1 MTRFNEEA
9 QLGGQTVFLSA
20 SIPDPSRWDGFFDP
34 LEITDAV
41 VSVARAVLSAGAV
54 LVTAAHPTIAPL
66 ILYVAAELPDRAEHY
81 VVVYQS
87 AAFDDVLPEA
97 TRRFEAEGVG
107 EIIRTPAVGN
117 ELADPTRAPESLA
130 VMRRQMLTE
139 TQPAAGIFIGGMAGI
154 PDEYSMFSELLP
166 GRPKYAFGFPGGESR
181 ALAESSQSP
190 LRDQLRDGSVYP
202 TLARAIIDDIGRSG
216 QHS

>member
-1 MTRFNEEA
+1 MTVSDEAA
-9 QLGGQTVFLSA
+9 QLGGRTVFLSA
-20 SIPDPSRWDGFFDP
+20 SIPDPSRWNGFFDP

-66 ILYVAAELPDRAEHY
+66 ILYVAAELPDRAERY

-87 AAFDDVLPEA
+87 AVFDDILPEA
-97 TRRFEAEGVG
+97 TRRFEAEGIG
-107 EIIRTPAVGN
+107 EIIRTPAVRS
-117 ELADPTRAPESLA
+117 EPADPSSAPGSLA

-154 PDEYSMFSELLP
+154 PDEYALFSEILP
-166 GRPKYAFGFPGGESR
+166 GRPTYAFGFPGGEAR
-181 ALAESSQSP
+181 ALAESLQSP
-190 LRDQLRDGSVYP
+190 LSDQLRDGSVYP
-202 TLARAIIDDIGRSG
+202 TLARAIIDDIARSG
-216 QHS
+216 GHS